1 MHALTVVAVAVL
13 AAAVADA
20 AAPQVRGRCAT
31 PPAAPQRIEKVINE
45 CQDDIKLS
53 IIEEALSVLGES
65 ATELISKEV
74 KGRAPAKSAKSRAKR
89 QAFTEDERRIAGCLL
104 HCVYKKVKAL
114 NPAGVPT
121 GEGLVKLYAEGV
133 QDASYFLATAQA
145 VNHCLGAAQQQ
156 GRLLPQSVKEPGQ
169 KCYLAYDLF
178 ECVSDQI
185 IEYCGASP

>member
-1 MHALTVVAVAVL
+1 M
-13 AAAVADA
+13 
-20 AAPQVRGRCAT
+20 
-31 PPAAPQRIEKVINE
+31 
-45 CQDDIKLS
+45 
-53 IIEEALSVLGES
+53 LGES
-65 ATELISKEV
+65 ATALISKDVKDVKDV
-74 KGRAPAKSAKSRAKR
+74 KGRAPAKSRAKR

-156 GRLLPQSVKEPGQ
+156 GRLLPQSIKEPGQ

>member
-1 MHALTVVAVAVL
+1 MHILPVAVL
-13 AAAVADA
+13 ALAALAAVEA
-20 AAPQVRGRCAT
+20 AAPQLVRGRCAT

-45 CQDDIKLS
+45 CQEDIKLS
-53 IIEEALSVLGES
+53 ILEEALSVLGES
-65 ATELISKEV
+65 TGIIS
-74 KGRAPAKSAKSRAKR
+74 RDAKTRQPGKSRARR

-114 NPAGVPT
+114 NSAGLPT

-156 GRLLPQSVKEPGQ
+156 GRLLPQAVKEPGQ